1 VPELARLCRTRT
13 TQDWL
18 TALGACGVPCG
29 PINDLA
35 AVYADPQVRH
45 RGLSFAL
52 PHPESGQVPQVRN
65 PVRYSRTEIE
75 YEVAPPLLGQH
86 TDQVLAAE
94 LGLTAR
100 ELGELR
106 ASGVIA

>member
-1 VPELARLCRTRT
+1 MFGCELPWRTGGRPDLADDARYRRNADRVAHRDQLVPELARLCRTRT

-45 RGLSFAL
+45 RGLSF
-52 PHPESGQVPQVRN
+52 EVRDGC
-65 PVRYSRTEIE
+65 RF
-75 YEVAPPLLGQH
+75 PLCFADAVTQRSQAFL
-86 TDQVLAAE
+86 
-94 LGLTAR
+94 
-100 ELGELR
+100 
-106 ASGVIA
+106 